1 MNPNRLKYLFVL
13 VFLSSLTSASLT
25 WYFRTFRFFLK
36 LGGPYILAIALA
48 FHNIPIIPSGPKHDQ
63 NLWMSQGEY
72 LKYSSSASMNANAYY
87 NKSLTPTPDLNIKTF
102 KNGRFTEKTL
112 GLRSSNNSIES
123 NKDNS
128 NRSNIASPTKHVEFN
143 TLTRNIAK
151 MPSKKID
158 DSGFSSEELDYL
170 KLSQNMNSNILIS
183 FFIHKFSLEAGRSF
197 AVSFFYLGGTLGS
210 IFTRFDPKY
219 TTEKYLNVSCI
230 LLFFGAI
237 LSYIS
242 SNWIILA
249 IGRFLLGMAS
259 GIAGIMVP
267 IFYGDLLMVEHSESE
282 YLSLAAFFGMIY
294 PLMAPGEI
302 LFGALIKQYLLDN
315 DYLTWR
321 GFNFVTGVLAI
332 IAFILLNFNSSEKD
346 PAVKNQKAPDAKSC
360 IQKMPKQTMDNFLRT
375 YFQEES
381 KFFTIFLCLN
391 IFQQFSFINGYFS
404 YAKEIFGHQPNI
416 YILLGV
422 ANFVGTLFNFAIKNL
437 KDPNDTSDHYL
448 AHIANTW
455 AMKYIG
461 LISGTGCT
469 FFSFLMFIGF
479 SKNLEV
485 LKFPPALAFVVFFAF
500 GVESIPLM
508 INPEI
513 TAQDFHQNYC
523 LFRSIVN
530 WSCGFLI
537 TYTANMIFS
546 TLKEGSLLFFGVF
559 SLGFTLIMA
568 LSVPELDKKSDHF
581 SY

>member
-170 KLSQNMNSNILIS
+170 N
-183 FFIHKFSLEAGRSF
+183 
-197 AVSFFYLGGTLGS
+197 
-210 IFTRFDPKY
+210 
-219 TTEKYLNVSCI
+219 
-230 LLFFGAI
+230 
-237 LSYIS
+237 
-242 SNWIILA
+242 NWIILA

-321 GFNFVTGVLAI
+321 AI